1 MAGILQVAVFLKSR
15 PFSKFHPFYIGIS
28 NISTGFA
35 KKQPFAEFQP
45 FGLDS
50 EKRRDYKKAAICKI
64 PAFSYKIV
72 SHPPFPSPPDD
83 TSFFQVKR

>member
-35 KKQPFAEFQP
+35 KKTAVC
-45 FGLDS
+45 
-50 EKRRDYKKAAICKI
+50 RI
-64 PAFSYKIV
+64 PAIWLGF
-72 SHPPFPSPPDD
+72 
-83 TSFFQVKR
+83 